1 MVVADESATVFAE
14 RLTPSPTAWLLA
26 PGVGAI
32 FFVMFLPANVTAAI
46 GAGIVSAALTALW
59 LWSLA
64 ARVELTTTH
73 LRVGRA
79 EIEIGALGEA
89 SACSPDEVTFHM
101 GPGSDARSF
110 VLTRPWVRT
119 GVYVEQ
125 QDPRDPTPYWLFSS
139 RRGEEFVHALR
150 SLREA

>member
-79 EIEIGALGEA
+79 EIEIGALGDRK
-89 SACSPDEVTFHM
+89 S
-101 GPGSDARSF
+101 
-110 VLTRPWVRT
+110 TR
-119 GVYVEQ
+119 
-125 QDPRDPTPYWLFSS
+125 LNSS
-139 RRGEEFVHALR
+139 HVAISYAVFCLKKQI
-150 SLREA
+150 RE